1 MHITPAVIA
10 EVERKYGHP
19 REISLDFEMQEREFR
34 LLERA
39 RSGGRVH
46 DVTLFI
52 FKGVAHGARSSHIAG
67 MKRARRSSA
76 IGRRSSLFEG
86 VHIAVIR
93 KHAYPPGIFRPPS
106 GGIHPGESFE
116 AGARREAYEETGLHI
131 ELHRYLL
138 RARVSFVWR
147 GERADWTS
155 HVFAAHH
162 LGGDIHPVDRGEI
175 AEAFWV
181 SVDELKASTAR
192 LRATPLGGLHY
203 RAALNEQV
211 LSLYEKGCEDA

>member
-19 REISLDFEMQEREFR
+19 RELSLSFEMQEIEFR
-34 LLERA
+34 LLDQMRREGRA
-39 RSGGRVH
+39 H
-46 DVTLFI
+46 DVTLYI
-52 FKGVAHGARSSHIAG
+52 FRSIAHEPSHVANDGNEVARAD
-67 MKRARRSSA
+67 
-76 IGRRSSLFEG
+76 SLRHPIVTG
-86 VHIAVIR
+86 DHIAVIR
-93 KHAYPPGIFRPPS
+93 KHSYPPGIFRPPS

-138 RARVSFVWR
+138 RARVSFVWQ
-147 GERADWTS
+147 GKRAEWTS

-162 LGGDIHPVDRGEI
+162 LGGDIHPVDCGEI

-181 SVDELKASTAR
+181 PVDGLKASTAR

-211 LSLYEKGCEDA
+211 LSLYEKGI